1 MPTDYD
7 KLAQCVYRHHDH
19 AAFER
24 IVEGWQDMVYRRALL
39 VARGD
44 ADKATEFAWTTWQRT
59 GTEPDFS
66 WSLRSVGQSRPLI
79 TARSWVR
86 TPEGPPLGNIAQLAE
101 HMPYKHDVAGSSP
114 AVPTKFPHRRA
125 SK

>member
-44 ADKATEFAWTTWQRT
+44 ADKATEFA
-59 GTEPDFS
+59 TEIFVAA
-66 WSLRSVGQSRPLI
+66 WNGI
-79 TARSWVR
+79 IAGAY
-86 TPEGPPLGNIAQLAE
+86 TPPFKAWMTVFVMRRCVDYLAA
-101 HMPYKHDVAGSSP
+101 YRYGA
-114 AVPTKFPHRRA
+114 
-125 SK
+125 